1 MLILLVGYIKHFNC
15 KGEDMKNYSGK
26 NYKKLFAFF
35 LVFTLVLTGLNF
47 NVTKVSAQ
55 NISEK
60 EAAALSSVRVTQLGA
75 VSSKGGEKKFELVGR
90 NIIRK
95 NIVAKVTL
103 KGSSQDITS
112 VSNTLKITENGQNP
126 NEVVED
132 CYVTIWFPKNES
144 DEDKVYEV
152 SFSVDS
158 GKTFYDKE
166 ASGSEEDNSVL
177 PIEITVLG
185 KGVSANVTTA
195 SLNRKESVNIKNLSY
210 KGETSSVFIY
220 TDKDIDVSEIR
231 IQIKKGIGN
240 DESIVENLVE
250 GIRKSAAKNKYIAM
264 VKFPENSEEKEVEY
278 SLRFNATGSDTEF
291 QNEPVL
297 KITVAGNPNLVKI
310 TNISKI
316 HKDFDSDGGS
326 ATITVT
332 TDKDTTE
339 DKIKTKVSKIYDG
352 KEIDVEGIVGTP
364 KKIEGVNGKFQIP
377 VTFLKNNE
385 SKKVEYKI
393 KFNANGSEYSFQD
406 APIFTATVGADPNA
420 SKKEMIIKS
429 VKVSKSELPNEGGTS
444 TVTIIGDNLDSK
456 EIKPEIT
463 KTVGNITKPV
473 ELRTEVNG
481 NDKELNLTINFPRT
495 ESEAAEVYKIKIS
508 SEFVTVTVNGRALR
522 ENSKPSTSNQSS
534 PGFFIAPIFNEQ
546 VDNVADEKTPLG
558 TQDNAKDSVK
568 DTPKNIKSIFSTI
581 KKVYKIDRRTLES
594 LDRSVSRIGFMVKN
608 GGIKVLRSVV
618 ENANKDSSFFAISV
632 NTNKKKVRK
641 ILNANKYV
649 NYRNIVGEK
658 IYAVKLVV
666 YGKIIT
672 KSADKMTVYL
682 NMGKEK
688 VTKLFAYN
696 IKTGQRIKATFD
708 KKTKSAVFKTNE
720 LGKFVI
726 VRK

>member
-1 MLILLVGYIKHFNC
+1 
-15 KGEDMKNYSGK
+15 MKNYSEK

-210 KGETSSVFIY
+210 KGETSYVFIY

-264 VKFPENSEEKEVEY
+264 VKIPENSEEKEVEY

-463 KTVGNITKPV
+463 KTVGSITKSV

-481 NDKELNLTINFPRT
+481 NDKELKLIINFPRT
-495 ESEAAEVYKIKIS
+495 ESEAAEVYKIKIG

-522 ENSKPSTSNQSS
+522 ENPKPSTSNQSS

-568 DTPKNIKSIFSTI
+568 DIPKNIKSIFSTI

-618 ENANKDSSFFAISV
+618 ENANKASSFFAISV

-682 NMGKEK
+682 RTNTQKA
-688 VTKLFAYN
+688 TKFFVYN
-696 IKTGQRIKATFD
+696 IITGEKIRAAFD
-708 KKTKSAVFKTNE
+708 KKTKSVVFKTNE

>member
-1 MLILLVGYIKHFNC
+1 
-15 KGEDMKNYSGK
+15 MKNYSEK

-177 PIEITVLG
+177 PIEITALG

-210 KGETSSVFIY
+210 KGETSYVFIY

-264 VKFPENSEEKEVEY
+264 VKIPENSEEKEVEY

-463 KTVGNITKPV
+463 KTVGSITKSV

-481 NDKELNLTINFPRT
+481 NDKELKLIINFPRT
-495 ESEAAEVYKIKIS
+495 ESEAAEVYKIKIG

-522 ENSKPSTSNQSS
+522 ENPKPSTSNQSS

-568 DTPKNIKSIFSTI
+568 DIPKNIKSIFSTI

-618 ENANKDSSFFAISV
+618 ENANKASSFFAISV

-682 NMGKEK
+682 RTNTQKA
-688 VTKLFAYN
+688 TKFFVYN
-696 IKTGQRIKATFD
+696 IITGEKIRAAFD
-708 KKTKSAVFKTNE
+708 KKTKSVVFKTNE

>member
-15 KGEDMKNYSGK
+15 KGEDMKNYSEK

-210 KGETSSVFIY
+210 KGETSYVFIY

-264 VKFPENSEEKEVEY
+264 VKIPENSEEKEVEY

-463 KTVGNITKPV
+463 KTVGSITKSV

-481 NDKELNLTINFPRT
+481 NDKELKLIINFPRT
-495 ESEAAEVYKIKIS
+495 ESEAAEVYKIKIG

-522 ENSKPSTSNQSS
+522 ENPKPSTSNQSS

-568 DTPKNIKSIFSTI
+568 DIPKNIKSIFSTI

-618 ENANKDSSFFAISV
+618 ENANKASSFFAISV

-682 NMGKEK
+682 RTNTQKA
-688 VTKLFAYN
+688 TKFFVYN
-696 IKTGQRIKATFD
+696 IITGEKIRAAFD
-708 KKTKSAVFKTNE
+708 KKTKSVVFKTNE

>member
-1 MLILLVGYIKHFNC
+1 
-15 KGEDMKNYSGK
+15 MKNYSGQ
-26 NYKKLFAFF
+26 NYRKSFAFF
-35 LVFTLVLTGLNF
+35 LVFTLVLSVLNF
-47 NVTKVSAQ
+47 NVTTVRAQ
-55 NISEK
+55 DVSEK

-75 VSSKGGEKKFELVGR
+75 ISSKGGEKKFELVGR

-95 NIVAKVTL
+95 NIAAKVTL
-103 KGSSQDITS
+103 KGSEQDIAS
-112 VSNTLKITENGQNP
+112 VSNTLKSTEDNQNP
-126 NEVVED
+126 DEVVED
-132 CYVTIWFPKNES
+132 CYVTILFPKNES

-166 ASGSEEDNSVL
+166 TSSSEDDNSVS
-177 PIEITVLG
+177 PIEITVLA
-185 KGVSANVTTA
+185 KGVSANVTNA
-195 SLNRKESVNIKNLSY
+195 SLNRKDSVKIKNLSY
-210 KGETSSVFIY
+210 KGETSSIFIY
-220 TDKDIDVSEIR
+220 TDKDIDVSEIK
-231 IQIKKGIGN
+231 IQIKKSIGN

-250 GIRKSAAKNKYIAM
+250 GIRKSAAKNQYIAR

-278 SLRFNATGSDTEF
+278 NLSFNADGSDKEF

-297 KITVAGNPNLVKI
+297 KVIVAGNPNLVKI
-310 TNISKI
+310 TNIIKI

-364 KKIEGVNGKFQIP
+364 KKIEGVIGKFQIP
-377 VTFLKNNE
+377 VTFPKNNE
-385 SKKVEYKI
+385 SKIVEYKI

-406 APIFTATVGADPNA
+406 APVFTATVGADPNA
-420 SKKEMIIKS
+420 SKKEMIVKS

-495 ESEAAEVYKIKIS
+495 ESEEAEVYKIKIG
-508 SEFVTVTVNGRALR
+508 SEIVTVTVNGRALR
-522 ENSKPSTSNQSS
+522 ENPKPSTSNQSS

-558 TQDNAKDSVK
+558 TQDNSKDSVK
-568 DTPKNIKSIFSTI
+568 DTPKKIKSIFSTI
-581 KKVYKIDRRTLES
+581 KKVYKIDKSTLES
-594 LDRSVSRIGFMVKN
+594 LDISASRVSFMVKN
-608 GGIKVLRSVV
+608 GGINVLRSVI
-618 ENANKDSSFFAISV
+618 ESANKDSSFFEISV

-641 ILNANKYV
+641 ILNVNKYV
-649 NYRNIVGEK
+649 TYRNVVGRR
-658 IYAVKLVV
+658 IYTVKLVIN
-666 YGKIIT
+666 GKSIT
-672 KSADKMTVYL
+672 KSADKLTVYL
-682 NMGKEK
+682 KMGKEK